1 MKLFISTVKPFVV
14 EVAIFATVICMW
26 PEHTMAQ
33 NNIIDRQML
42 SDTAAVSVIPPVD
55 SSLVGVSVFD
65 LLSRGSVADN
75 RVENGGSG
83 RIGQGGKVVLHQD
96 SYLKTAFE
104 SYVKSNAER
113 SKTGYRIMVFT
124 SNAQIARGESESVV
138 SQLNS
143 MYPGLGVYRTY
154 ANPFFKVTVGD
165 FRLKSDALKLYNEIL
180 GRYPRAKIVK
190 DKINWCQ
197 F

>member
-1 MKLFISTVKPFVV
+1 MNLFFSTVKSFVI
-14 EVAIFATVICMW
+14 EVAIFATAICMW
-26 PEHTMAQ
+26 PKHAMAQ
-33 NNIIDRQML
+33 NNIIDRQVL
-42 SDTAAVSVIPPVD
+42 SDTAAVSVIPQVD

-65 LLSRGSVADN
+65 LLSQGSAPDN
-75 RVENGGSG
+75 SVENGGSG
-83 RIGQGGKVVLHQD
+83 RTGQGGKVVLHQD

-104 SYVKSNAER
+104 SYVKSNSER

-124 SNAQIARGESESVV
+124 SNAQIARGESESIV
-138 SQLNS
+138 SQFNS
-143 MYPGLGVYRTY
+143 MYPGLGVYRSY
-154 ANPFFKVTVGD
+154 ANPFFKVNVGD
-165 FRLKSDALKLYNEIL
+165 FRIKSDALKLYNEIL

>member
-26 PEHTMAQ
+26 PEPAMAQ
-33 NNIIDRQML
+33 NNIIDRQMP

-65 LLSRGSVADN
+65 MLSRGSVADN

-83 RIGQGGKVVLHQD
+83 RTGQGGKVVLHQD

-180 GRYPRAKIVK
+180 ERYPRAKIIK

>member
-1 MKLFISTVKPFVV
+1 MKLFISTVKPLVI
-14 EVAIFATVICMW
+14 EVAIFAAAICML
-26 PEHTMAQ
+26 PKHAMAQ
-33 NNIIDRQML
+33 NYTTDGQML
-42 SDTAAVSVIPPVD
+42 SDTVAVSVIPPVD

-65 LLSRGSVADN
+65 LLTRGSAADN
-75 RVENGGSG
+75 SVENGGSG
-83 RIGQGGKVVLHQD
+83 RTGLNGKVVLHQD
-96 SYLKTAFE
+96 AYLKTAFE
-104 SYVKSNAER
+104 SYVKSNADR

-124 SNAQIARGESESVV
+124 SNAQSARGESESIA
-138 SQLNS
+138 SQFSS
-143 MYPGLGVYRTY
+143 MYPGLGIYRSY

-165 FRLKSDALKLYNEIL
+165 FRIKSDALKLYNEIL